1 MKGKPTQSPKLTL
14 GDVAYIFQGVGT
26 RDLKIGNEALLG
38 YEECWAVG
46 AAAVDGQANSLLK
59 EKLEKAMVVKRLID
73 TPLRGSGQKACLQF
87 GDILIANRGYY
98 KVSNMIGVE
107 SPKEVW
113 DGVPVFAGA
122 TVLVVRAKKQEGEH
136 WPYRLHALLDSPQV
150 KEYLQSLD
158 KNEVGK
164 PWVITKA
171 DLESLPLPDNYQKLH
186 PYFHSSARENL
197 IKLEKLDEK
206 SSILRHTRV
215 KAKIWRDFSAPAL
228 TRRKELAD
236 DVLHSI
242 PDYLDLTA
250 EIEEV
255 NRRRYYRLQEIRVEY
270 PRQPQR
276 ENDEPIINAIND
288 KYRDLVEAR
297 RVAVIEFVRKLF
309 IAVHDGREEY
319 TNEQQIALSALR
331 LHHGCELKWGR
342 FTEFDEAKRL
352 LADEVDNFC
361 YQNSDSKTTADR
373 ISPSVLKL
381 VGKVAARF
389 DSVLVVNPDVGHLPA
404 AIAANE
410 DAPSIVVCPAT
421 KDHREVLPFVKAHV
435 ETYAAQAVFVAVSV
449 EDYLAAVRERR
460 NFLTPCDAIVAD
472 VGRIGFPKFK
482 DLLASL
488 APGLG
493 SSASCIAY
501 VSANQ
506 FSRIIPLLDGVVSL
520 TVLPPLPEYTR
531 APDSNKL
538 TQGFVVEIVI
548 NSQPSRMVTVFD
560 ATNAVPVSQ
569 VGLDLPE
576 EVVARIA
583 KALNEDVSAEGVERI
598 TVSREKF
605 SAFKAWPGL
614 IALKGTSYDH
624 LTSATLETIEDEI
637 RRLDDERKQ
646 LQESLAS
653 DDKFGWTVQGNQ
665 VKEA

>member
-1 MKGKPTQSPKLTL
+1 MKGKPTQSPMLTL

-26 RDLKIGNEALLG
+26 RDLKIGNEALPG

-98 KVSNMIGVE
+98 KVSNMIGIE

-113 DGVPVFAGA
+113 DGMPVFAGA
-122 TVLVVRAKKQEGEH
+122 TVLVLRAKKQEGEH

-150 KEYLQSLD
+150 KEYLQGLV

-206 SSILRHTRV
+206 SSLLRHTRV

-236 DVLHSI
+236 EVLHLI
-242 PDYLDLTA
+242 PGYLDLTA
-250 EIEEV
+250 EIKEV
-255 NRRRYYRLQEIRVEY
+255 NRSRRDRIQEIQEAY
-270 PRQPQR
+270 PSQAQR
-276 ENDEPIINAIND
+276 EDDEPIKGINGKCRA
-288 KYRDLVEAR
+288 LEEAR

-352 LADEVDNFC
+352 LADQVDNFC
-361 YQNSDSKTTADR
+361 YQNSDTKTTADR
-373 ISPSVLKL
+373 ISPSVLRL

-404 AIAANE
+404 AITANE

-421 KDHREVLPFVKAHV
+421 KDHSEVLPFVKAHV
-435 ETYAAQAVFVAVSV
+435 ETYAAQAVFVADSV
-449 EDYLAAVRERR
+449 EDYLAAVNERR
-460 NFLTPCDAIVAD
+460 NFLTPCDAMVAD
-472 VGRIGFPKFK
+472 LGRIGFPRFK

-493 SSASCIAY
+493 PNASCIAY
-501 VSANQ
+501 VLANQ
-506 FSRIIPLLDGVVSL
+506 FSRIIPLLDRVVSL

-531 APDSNKL
+531 APDSNKMM
-538 TQGFVVEIVI
+538 QGFIVEILI

-569 VGLDLPE
+569 VGRDLSE

-605 SAFKAWPGL
+605 SALKAWPGL
-614 IALKGTSYDH
+614 IALRGTSYDH

-646 LQESLAS
+646 LQESLAR
-653 DDKFGWTVQGNQ
+653 DDKFGWMVQGNE
-665 VKEA
+665 VKES